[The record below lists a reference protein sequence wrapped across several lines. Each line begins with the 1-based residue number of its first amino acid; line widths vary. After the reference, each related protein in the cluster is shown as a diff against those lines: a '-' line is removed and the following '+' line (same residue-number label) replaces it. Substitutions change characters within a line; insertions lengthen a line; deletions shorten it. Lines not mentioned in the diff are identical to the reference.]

1 MHQRN
6 TVKEI
11 SHETNRY
18 TFSLVSD
25 IDELKVLVNNLQFFS
40 HLYYSSMVP

>member
-6 TVKEI
+6 TVKGT
-11 SHETNRY
+11 SHETGTNRY

-25 IDELKVLVNNLQFFS
+25 TDELQVLVNNL
-40 HLYYSSMVP
+40 